1 MKATSFLQECK
12 AELEKV
18 QWPTREEVFNSTIV
32 VLFTVIIF
40 SLFLFVSDAFV
51 RKLLLWFWGLA
62 G

>member
-1 MKATSFLQECK
+1 MKATSFLQECR

-32 VLFTVIIF
+32 VLFTVVIF